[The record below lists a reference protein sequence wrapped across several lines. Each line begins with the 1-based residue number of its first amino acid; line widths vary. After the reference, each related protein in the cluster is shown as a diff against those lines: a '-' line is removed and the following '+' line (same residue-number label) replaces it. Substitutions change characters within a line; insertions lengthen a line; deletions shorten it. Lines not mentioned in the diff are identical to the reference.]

1 MSDFTKI
8 EMALKAERLQEIN
21 PHYATWAEFYGFQEA
36 VDELPGAIAAFTEDT
51 DSMDLRRHSG
61 FIRSMQDLKA
71 TLERSVALISGF
83 LEDDD
88 A

>member
-21 PHYATWAEFYGFQEA
+21 PHYATWAEFYALQEA
-36 VDELPGAIAAFTEDT
+36 VDELPGAITAFTEDA

-71 TLERSVALISGF
+71 TLERSVELISGF

>member
-1 MSDFTKI
+1 MSDFAKI
-8 EMALKAERLQEIN
+8 ERALKAERLQEVN
-21 PHYATWAEFYGFQEA
+21 PHYDTWVKFYALQKA
-36 VDELPGAIAAFTEDT
+36 VDESYLGITAFTEDA

>member
-1 MSDFTKI
+1 MSDFAKI

-21 PHYATWAEFYGFQEA
+21 PHYATWAEFYALQEA
-36 VDELPGAIAAFTEDT
+36 VDECFLAIAAFTEDT

-71 TLERSVALISGF
+71 TLERSVELISGF